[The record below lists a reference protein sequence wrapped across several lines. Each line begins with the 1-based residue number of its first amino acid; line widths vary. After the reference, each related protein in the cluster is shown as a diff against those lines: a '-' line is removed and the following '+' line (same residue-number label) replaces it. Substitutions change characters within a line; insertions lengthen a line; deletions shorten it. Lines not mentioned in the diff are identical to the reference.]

1 MRVKPGGKKSAKYR
15 SSLVGT
21 HESNSKWYLDWFS
34 HLAQL
39 MVVTDTHTP
48 LSTGHL
54 SSVRDRPKFGFGYGV
69 SAETTQKY
77 GFGLVSVTAKR
88 NGRITVSAET

>member
-1 MRVKPGGKKSAKYR
+1 MNVQLVAADKLNQCNPVSCAVSSNNYVLCFMRVKPGGKKSAKYR

-39 MVVTDTHTP
+39 MVVTDTHTTEYRP
-48 LSTGHL
+48 L
-54 SSVRDRPKFGFGYGV
+54 
-69 SAETTQKY
+69 
-77 GFGLVSVTAKR
+77 
-88 NGRITVSAET
+88 IIC